1 MLDTLLNTA
10 SNGKSDK
17 ALLSEPIFEFLN
29 SFVVVHVI
37 LWKNHHP
44 IVNQKERKES
54 ETAMI
59 LFNRNMSW
67 LFGLTIHFSLFSS
80 FVPQEEILTIWTL
93 HLVVIWKLKALY
105 ILQHKGCGYHI
116 WQDAGK
122 SQGAPTYKV
131 KCPFNCFVFLGYV
144 AI

>member
-17 ALLSEPIFEFLN
+17 ALLLETIFEFLN
-29 SFVVVHVI
+29 SFVVVHII

-67 LFGLTIHFSLFSS
+67 LFGLPIHFSLFSS
-80 FVPQEEILTIWTL
+80 FCSPRGNFDDLNI
-93 HLVVIWKLKALY
+93 AP
-105 ILQHKGCGYHI
+105 CGYLKI
-116 WQDAGK
+116 KSIIYPPTQRLRLPYLAGCWQTAR
-122 SQGAPTYKV
+122 SSH
-131 KCPFNCFVFLGYV
+131 L
-144 AI
+144 

>member
-1 MLDTLLNTA
+1 MLNTA

-17 ALLSEPIFEFLN
+17 ALLLEPIFEFLN
-29 SFVVVHVI
+29 SFVVVHII

-67 LFGLTIHFSLFSS
+67 LFGLPIHFSLFSS
-80 FVPQEEILTIWTL
+80 FCSPRGNFDDLNIAPCGYLKI
-93 HLVVIWKLKALY
+93 KALY
-105 ILQHKGCGYHI
+105 ILQHKGYGYHI
-116 WQDAGK
+116 WLDADK
-122 SQGAPTYKV
+122 PQGAPTYKV